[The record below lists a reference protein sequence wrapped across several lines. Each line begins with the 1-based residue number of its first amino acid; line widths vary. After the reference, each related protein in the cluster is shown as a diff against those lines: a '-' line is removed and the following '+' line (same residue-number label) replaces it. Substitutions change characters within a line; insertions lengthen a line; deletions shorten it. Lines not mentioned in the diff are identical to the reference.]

1 MNSCGYNFLGKEN
14 IFPNDWEFLR
24 FFFVYLFQI
33 VDWIKIL
40 PYTTE
45 NVALVQEFLD
55 QTRKR
60 ISNGVEITFTK
71 KASDELQ
78 DLMLDFD
85 IDVSDVEAAIENL
98 SPENYFRGIDQSGGK
113 DKLEIY
119 LKYGVQVAGL
129 QILLFSNHVPDFP
142 MNYPFKN

>member
-1 MNSCGYNFLGKEN
+1 M
-14 IFPNDWEFLR
+14 
-24 FFFVYLFQI
+24 
-33 VDWIKIL
+33 KIL

-60 ISNGVEITFTK
+60 ISNGAEITFTK

-78 DLMLDFD
+78 NLMLDFD
-85 IDVSDVEAAIENL
+85 INVSDVEAAIENL
-98 SPENYFRGIDQSGGK
+98 SPENYFRGIDPSGGKDFNVCAFCTTVGK

-142 MNYPFKN
+142 KNYPFKN

>member
-1 MNSCGYNFLGKEN
+1 M
-14 IFPNDWEFLR
+14 
-24 FFFVYLFQI
+24 
-33 VDWIKIL
+33 KIL

-78 DLMLDFD
+78 NLMLDFD
-85 IDVSDVEAAIENL
+85 INVSDVEAAIENL

-113 DKLEIY
+113 DFNVCAFCTTVGKDKLEIY
-119 LKYGVQVAGL
+119 LKYGGRL
-129 QILLFSNHVPDFP
+129 PDYKYCFFLTMYQISQ
-142 MNYPFKN
+142 

>member
-1 MNSCGYNFLGKEN
+1 M
-14 IFPNDWEFLR
+14 
-24 FFFVYLFQI
+24 
-33 VDWIKIL
+33 KIL

-60 ISNGVEITFTK
+60 ISNVVEITFTK
-71 KASDELQ
+71 KASDELLV
-78 DLMLDFD
+78 LMLDFD
-85 IDVSDVEAAIENL
+85 IDVIDVEAAIENL
-98 SPENYFRGIDQSGGK
+98 SPENYFRGIDQSGGKDFNVCAFCTTVGK

-129 QILLFSNHVPDFP
+129 QILLFSNHVPDLP

>member
-1 MNSCGYNFLGKEN
+1 M
-14 IFPNDWEFLR
+14 
-24 FFFVYLFQI
+24 
-33 VDWIKIL
+33 KIL

-85 IDVSDVEAAIENL
+85 INVSDVEAAIENL
-98 SPENYFRGIDQSGGK
+98 SPENYFRGIDQSVGK

>member
-1 MNSCGYNFLGKEN
+1 M
-14 IFPNDWEFLR
+14 
-24 FFFVYLFQI
+24 
-33 VDWIKIL
+33 KIL

-85 IDVSDVEAAIENL
+85 KCIRC
-98 SPENYFRGIDQSGGK
+98 RGC
-113 DKLEIY
+113 
-119 LKYGVQVAGL
+119 
-129 QILLFSNHVPDFP
+129 H
-142 MNYPFKN
+142 

>member
-1 MNSCGYNFLGKEN
+1 LG
-14 IFPNDWEFLR
+14 ILR
-24 FFFVYLFQI
+24 FLYL
-33 VDWIKIL
+33 
-40 PYTTE
+40 Y

-60 ISNGVEITFTK
+60 ISNGAEITFTK

-78 DLMLDFD
+78 NLMLDFD
-85 IDVSDVEAAIENL
+85 INVSDAEAAIENL
-98 SPENYFRGIDQSGGK
+98 SPENYFRGIDPSGGKDFNVCAFCTTVGK